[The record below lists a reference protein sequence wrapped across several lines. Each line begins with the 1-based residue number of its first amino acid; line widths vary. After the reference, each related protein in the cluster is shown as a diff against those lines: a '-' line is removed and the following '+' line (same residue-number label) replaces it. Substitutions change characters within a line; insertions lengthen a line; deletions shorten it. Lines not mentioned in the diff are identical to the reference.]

1 MPDTGL
7 DLGGDVVFSKIG
19 GMFRKAGDG
28 GEDECVRVFE
38 SHHIEADRVGPALCV
53 TVRCESVTDREAS
66 IIANETEG
74 LIDGSFRSLVMDLT
88 HVGVLTSAGI
98 GTLVRTH
105 KAMEGHK
112 GRLVVCSLSEE
123 LDELFRLTR
132 LDRLFTIAP
141 DRAHALDQTK

>member
-1 MPDTGL
+1 M
-7 DLGGDVVFSKIG
+7 VFSKIG
-19 GMFRKAGDG
+19 GMFRKEGEG
-28 GEDECVRVFE
+28 GEAESVRVFE
-38 SHHIEADRVGPALCV
+38 SHHLQAERVGPALCV
-53 TVRCESVTDREAS
+53 TVLCDSVSDREAS
-66 IIANETEG
+66 IISNETEG
-74 LIDGSFRSLVMDLT
+74 LIDGTFRSLVMDLR

-141 DRAHALDQTK
+141 DRAHALGQAK